1 MARAL
6 SLDLRHRVVA
16 AIAGGMSRRRAAV
29 RFGVSVSSAIRWWQ
43 LQRRLGSCAPQKLG
57 GDRRSGR
64 IEAEAGFILRQ
75 VAATPD
81 ITLSELAERLRQ
93 ERQLSVGIG
102 TLWRFFDRRGIT
114 FKKRRRVPP
123 SKTVPTS

>member
-1 MARAL
+1 MAAAL

-57 GDRRSGR
+57 GGRGWGR

-102 TLWRFFDRRGIT
+102 TLWRFFDRRGLT
-114 FKKRRRVPP
+114 FKKKQPVP
-123 SKTVPTS
+123 

>member
-1 MARAL
+1 MAAAL